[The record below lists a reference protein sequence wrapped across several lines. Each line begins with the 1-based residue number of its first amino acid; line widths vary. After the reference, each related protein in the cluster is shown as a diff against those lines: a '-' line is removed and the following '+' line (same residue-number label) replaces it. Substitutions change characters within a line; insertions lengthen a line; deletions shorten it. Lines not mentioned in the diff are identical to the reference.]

1 MSDRAQSILKTISVV
16 MACVF
21 TVVTVI
27 WSAAKVVAVVEATSR
42 HVVDHESRIRAL
54 ETIPGDI
61 KAIRVMLEQ
70 RVSR

>member
-1 MSDRAQSILKTISVV
+1 MSENAQSMVKTISVIV
-16 MACVF
+16 TCVF

-27 WSAAKVVAVVEATSR
+27 WSAAKVVGVVEATSR

-54 ETIPGDI
+54 EQIPGDI

-70 RVSR
+70 GNRR